1 VHDKKIFGHA
11 SRLHLKVFFRI
22 ENDPEAYNED
32 DLRAVR
38 DYEDQVQ
45 FLNSER
51 ERYKTLLRGEYSK
64 VSHSVRENIRKFNG
78 RLSDL
83 LLLKLQVDSS
93 LIQESLKI
101 NRLKLFQHTRKLMFL
116 QEQTILL
123 VVSDFVAVFSRDCF

>member
-1 VHDKKIFGHA
+1 LQVEK
-11 SRLHLKVFFRI
+11 
-22 ENDPEAYNED
+22 EPEAYNED

-38 DYEDQVQ
+38 DYEEKVQ

-51 ERYKTLLRGEYSK
+51 ERYKTLLRAEYGK
-64 VSHSVRENIRKFNG
+64 VSHAVRENIRKFNG

-83 LLLKLQVDSS
+83 LLLKLQVDSA
-93 LIQESLKI
+93 LTQESLKI

-123 VVSDFVAVFSRDCF
+123 VDPDFVAVFFRDCF